1 MDIFVWI
8 FFIVEAI
15 IGVGSS
21 VGIVVLLFGTL
32 GYKIMR
38 KVKYGISLFN

>member
-15 IGVGSS
+15 IGVVSS
-21 VGIVVLLFGTL
+21 IGIVVLLFGTL

-38 KVKYGISLFN
+38 KVKYGTSLFD

>member
-15 IGVGSS
+15 IGVGSC
-21 VGIVVLLFGTL
+21 IAIIVLLFGTL
-32 GYKIMR
+32 GYKILH
-38 KVKYGISLFN
+38 KVKDGTSLFN